1 MQIKRGDIVLVDLK
15 GSEGNETANDVKGNP
30 RPCLVVQNDRGNY
43 ASSTTIVAP
52 INTRP
57 KSLPVHVELT
67 PADMGDAGTNSI
79 IHCEQL
85 RTIDES
91 RIVRVLKPISAEKMD
106 EVDQALKI
114 SLGLG

>member
-1 MQIKRGDIVLVDLK
+1 
-15 GSEGNETANDVKGNP
+15 
-30 RPCLVVQNDRGNY
+30 
-43 ASSTTIVAP
+43 
-52 INTRP
+52 
-57 KSLPVHVELT
+57 
-67 PADMGDAGTNSI
+67 MGDAGTNSI